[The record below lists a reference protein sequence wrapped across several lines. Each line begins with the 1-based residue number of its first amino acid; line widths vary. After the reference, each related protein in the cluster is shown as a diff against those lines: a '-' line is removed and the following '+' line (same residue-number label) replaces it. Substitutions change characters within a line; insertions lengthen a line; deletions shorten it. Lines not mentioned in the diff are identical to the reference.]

1 MYYRHG
7 FGFRGASPP
16 WPYVGRGRGG
26 LSRCWHPE
34 FATASPYPP
43 PFFAGYPAWGPTPP
57 PAQISKEEELGFL
70 KEEANAVKGQLEEI
84 ENRIKELEARED

>member
-1 MYYRHG
+1 MYHRHG

-26 LSRCWHPE
+26 RPRCWHPGV
-34 FATASPYPP
+34 ATASPYPP
-43 PFFAGYPAWGPTPP
+43 PFFAEYPAWGPTTP
-57 PAQISKEEELGFL
+57 PARISKEEELGFL

-84 ENRIKELEARED
+84 EDRIKELEARED